1 MTRAERPNGRST
13 LRTAMMEPD
22 ASLERVPGVQGT
34 TSALSP
40 ETEIAV
46 AHRSADD
53 VLTTSYADSDES
65 FVAFYRSHRDRIARA
80 LALTLRD
87 GNLAA
92 EAVDEAMARAYQRWR
107 RVDGFVDPSAW
118 VYRVALNWSTSVLRR
133 RSRPVRTVE
142 GSSND
147 DFDSIDE
154 PSVLAALGELDVNKR
169 AVIVCRFYLG
179 LSEAETAAA
188 LRTRPGTVKSRLH
201 RGLRIL
207 ESRLDHLRPEA
218 TE

>member
-1 MTRAERPNGRST
+1 MTRAERPNGRSM
-13 LRTAMMEPD
+13 LRMALMEPD
-22 ASLERVPGVQGT
+22 ASLERVPDVQGT

-40 ETEIAV
+40 DAEIAV
-46 AHRSADD
+46 APRSAND
-53 VLTTSYADSDES
+53 VLTTSYSDSDES
-65 FVAFYRSHRDRIARA
+65 FVAFYRSNRDRIARA

-107 RVDGFVDPSAW
+107 HVDGFVDPSAW

-133 RSRPVRTVE
+133 RSRPVRAVDRR
-142 GSSND
+142 SDD
-147 DFDSIDE
+147 DFESIDE

-218 TE
+218 PE